1 LALLVRPFRW
11 PYELRAEKQVAA
23 KQTSCQ
29 LKPSRSLALPYAV
42 YELNHSGPGLHAA
55 ECGPGQR
62 PPPRGVLA
70 TVDGRPQNCHAPR
83 SASPMC
89 STTLDMRPLT
99 SQIVQTGMCSEIE
112 FRVRR
117 RNRAACMPVAEVFI
131 LHAGISGRVCS
142 EASAKDSTNTRRHS
156 LTCSHSLPKLYR
168 PECAARSQTAQPQPR
183 NVEPR
188 PRWRQVQLGQTSRP
202 A

>member
-142 EASAKDSTNTRRHS
+142 EASAKDSTNTRR
-156 LTCSHSLPKLYR
+156 
-168 PECAARSQTAQPQPR
+168 
-183 NVEPR
+183 PR
-188 PRWRQVQLGQTSRP
+188 PRWRQVQLGRTSRRLKQKARRRLSAVKMHYMRSSTGSP
-202 A
+202 KRGL